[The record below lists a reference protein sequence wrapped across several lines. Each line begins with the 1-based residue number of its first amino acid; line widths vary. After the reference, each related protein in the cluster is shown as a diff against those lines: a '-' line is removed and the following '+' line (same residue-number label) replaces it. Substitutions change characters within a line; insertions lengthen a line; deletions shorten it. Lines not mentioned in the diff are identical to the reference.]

1 MPLTD
6 TKIRSLQPK
15 DRQYK
20 VADEKGLYLLVR
32 PNGSKLWQHKV
43 RFSGKEKTL
52 SYGAYPE
59 VGLAKARKR
68 RDENRTLLLDGKD
81 PALEQKKA
89 KIAAK
94 VSADNSFEQV
104 ALEFISKREKGGSA
118 ASTTKKN
125 EWFLSLLKPAIG
137 SLPVDNVEPQLLLQA
152 LQKIEAKGHYETA
165 KKTRS
170 FASRVFNYAVQTTR
184 AQSNPALLLQGALIP
199 PKVKHYSAILQPEE
213 FGKLLQAIDG
223 YTGYPVTC
231 IALQIAPHVFLRSG
245 ELRQAKW
252 EEIDLKMAKWTIP
265 AERMKARKVHS
276 FPLSKQVVNLI
287 EQLRLLTDPDG
298 FVFPAFHTRKRP
310 LSENT
315 LTQALRR
322 LGYSK
327 DEVSVHG
334 FRATASTLLN
344 ESGQWNPD
352 AIERALAHN
361 EANAVRAAY
370 HRGLY
375 WDERVEMMQWWSNKL
390 DELKAG

>member
-15 DRQYK
+15 VGQYK

-43 RFSGKEKTL
+43 RFGGKEKTL

-59 VGLAKARKR
+59 IGLAKARKL
-68 RDENRTLLLDGKD
+68 RDENRALLLDGKD
-81 PALEQKKA
+81 PAFERKKA

-104 ALEFISKREKGGSA
+104 ALEFIAKREKEGLAPRTIG
-118 ASTTKKN
+118 KKK
-125 EWFLSLLKPAIG
+125 WFLSLLKPVIG
-137 SLPVDNVEPQLLLQA
+137 PLPINDVDPQLLLEA
-152 LQKIEAKGHYETA
+152 LKKIEAKGNYETA
-165 KKTRS
+165 KKTRG
-170 FASRVFNYAVQTTR
+170 FASQVFRFAVATSR
-184 AQSNPALLLQGALIP
+184 AKSDPALLLQGALISR
-199 PKVKHYSAILQPEE
+199 KAEHYAAILEPKE
-213 FGKLLQAIDG
+213 FGKLLRSIDG
-223 YTGYPVTC
+223 YTGQT
-231 IALQIAPHVFLRSG
+231 ITRLALQIAPHVFLRPG

-252 EEIDLKMAKWTIP
+252 DEINLGQAIWTIP
-265 AERMKARKVHS
+265 AERMKARKVHA
-276 FPLSKQVVNLI
+276 FPLSTQVVSMI
-287 EQLRLLTDPDG
+287 EQLKPLTDSDG

-327 DEVSVHG
+327 DKVSVHG

-352 AIERALAHN
+352 AIERALAHS

-370 HRGLY
+370 HRSSY